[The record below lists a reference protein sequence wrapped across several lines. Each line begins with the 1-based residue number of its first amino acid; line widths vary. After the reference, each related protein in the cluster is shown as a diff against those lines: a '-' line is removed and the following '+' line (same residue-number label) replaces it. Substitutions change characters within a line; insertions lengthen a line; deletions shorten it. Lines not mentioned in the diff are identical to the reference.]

1 MTPLQLNVFWVKCH
15 AHDFGQFLNYL
26 QCLNNAFLIIYLNSI
41 ASSRVLNKIKSPHFF
56 VKFTGSHFSGLFILV
71 KYTKFFFFK
80 LVFLSSYSFWPEKYI
95 FLTFVIFI
103 LGLNFGFIDNN
114 RIVNKNMTRVLHNK
128 EFLLHV
134 DGWHSNLVYY

>member
-71 KYTKFFFFK
+71 KYTKFFFSNWFFYPLIRFDLK
-80 LVFLSSYSFWPEKYI
+80 NTF

-134 DGWHSNLVYY
+134 DG